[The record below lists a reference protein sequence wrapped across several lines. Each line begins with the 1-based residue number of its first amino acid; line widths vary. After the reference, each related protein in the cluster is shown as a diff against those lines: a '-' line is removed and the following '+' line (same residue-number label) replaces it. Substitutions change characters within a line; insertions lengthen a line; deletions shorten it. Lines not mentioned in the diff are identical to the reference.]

1 MLQAHQDVIFRRDAM
16 GAISR
21 RLWWGIGLALMIG
34 VWTSPEAWA
43 LTANPTAVTFQAV
56 RGASNP
62 PSKTVYLSRSG
73 RRQHSWTATEYRA
86 WLTVSPRSGSITTTT
101 QVTLAVNTAG
111 LAVGTYTATVTITLD
126 NGESASVPVTLKV
139 VSAPASPPPPPPPAS
154 PPPPPVSPPPPPA
167 SPPPPPPTSS
177 NQALLTWSAVTDT
190 KLAGYKVYVGTRSG
204 VYGTPLDVGN
214 VTSYTVKNLLVGTTY
229 YFVVTSYS
237 SSGSESPYSSEVS
250 KSIY

>member
-1 MLQAHQDVIFRRDAM
+1 MKQTHQTVAPRAGT
-16 GAISR
+16 GAFS
-21 RLWWGIGLALMIG
+21 LLLSWGIGLLLGIG
-34 VWTSPEAWA
+34 IWTSPEAWA

-62 PSKTVYLSRSG
+62 PSQTVSLSRSG
-73 RRQHSWTATEYRA
+73 RRRQYSWTATEYRT

-101 QVTLAVNTAG
+101 QVALAVNTAG

-126 NGESASVPVTLKV
+126 NGESARVPVTLRV
-139 VSAPASPPPPPPPAS
+139 VSAPALPPPPT
-154 PPPPPVSPPPPPA
+154 
-167 SPPPPPPTSS
+167 SPPPPPPTSPPPPPPS
-177 NQALLTWSAVTDT
+177 TPPPPPPTSSTQALLTWGAVTDS

-204 VYGTPLDVGN
+204 VYGTPVDVGN
-214 VTSYTVKNLLVGTTY
+214 VTSYTVSNLLVGTTY

-237 SSGSESPYSSEVS
+237 SSGSESPYSNEVS